1 VRVADGDVTQSRR
14 KQDENEA
21 LFQTAAQAFLK
32 DKSVSSWRTDP
43 SQSVGE
49 VCGSILAAF
58 SQTVAK
64 MELRPKG
71 KVRQRKNLILAPF
84 MGVFQ
89 AALLYLYVKANEI

>member
-1 VRVADGDVTQSRR
+1 VGDGDVTQSHR

-32 DKSVSSWRTDP
+32 DKSLSLRRSDP
-43 SQSVGE
+43 LQSVAE

-64 MELRPKG
+64 MELRSKG
-71 KVRQRKNLILAPF
+71 KVRQRNSLVLVPC
-84 MGVFQ
+84 MDVFQ
-89 AALLYLYVKANEI
+89 AALLYLHVKANEI